1 MLKTLN
7 VQKNCE
13 KATFCLLILKD
24 ANTVRFS
31 FKFEIVKALGE
42 VTFDS
47 RHGFKSSDI

>member
-1 MLKTLN
+1 MK
-7 VQKNCE
+7 KYCE
-13 KATFCLLILKD
+13 KAKFCLLILKD
-24 ANTVRFS
+24 VRFS